1 MGLFNIFGEKK
12 KEKEDVKEITVTAKG
27 TPAKKAADD
36 KPLPKEEASA
46 TTGITVTTQGTPATK
61 AADMPLE
68 KVTPKEVGTLD
79 MVIAFDTTGSMADY
93 IKDVRRQVVELIP
106 ILFNNNENMR
116 LGIVAFGDYCDM
128 ENAYEYGK
136 AYQVIQPTDNQNDLV
151 RFVLHSRNTSGGDH
165 DEFYELVLKK
175 IIDETPW
182 RKNASKVIILISD
195 DVPHPLGYRCM
206 PYVKDNQIDWR
217 NEAKRAAA
225 MGIRIDTVAIGYHKW
240 YEELSAMTNG
250 VSIPF
255 HSSYK
260 TARMIRAA
268 AYARGSKAARSRF
281 DMDYD
286 RAMDDDDEEMKAIYR
301 RYRRE
306 REDIEF

>member
-1 MGLFNIFGEKK
+1 MRLKDFFKK
-12 KEKEDVKEITVTAKG
+12 KRETVIEEEATVCTKGTSCKKEDKPLDKKETATVEEVTATSKE
-27 TPAKKAADD
+27 TPAKD
-36 KPLPKEEASA
+36 A
-46 TTGITVTTQGTPATK
+46 TGSNLMNKIA
-61 AADMPLE
+61 
-68 KVTPKEVGTLD
+68 PKEVGTLD

-93 IKDVRRQVVELIP
+93 IDDVRQQVVELIP

-136 AYQVIQPTDNQNDLV
+136 AYQVIQPTDSENDLV
-151 RFVLHSRNTSGGDH
+151 RFVLHSRDTSGGDH

-182 RKNASKVIILISD
+182 RENASKVIILISD

-225 MGIRIDTVAIGYHKW
+225 MGIRIDTVSIEYHEW

-250 VSIPF
+250 VNIPF
-255 HSSYK
+255 RSSHK

-268 AYARGSKAARSRF
+268 AYARGSRAARSKF

-306 REDIEF
+306 REDLEF